1 MMTVHDATKMGKLAR
16 ERFSVALMSDT
27 KWRKLFGAVEQL
39 GSGHMI
45 VKFIDV
51 DEPRQMRFPPSLACP
66 KAFMDTIEFGP
77 VELRAIE
84 WLELPIDLAPIVDPF
99 GKFPLEPTEVGT
111 RVIGYQP

>member
-27 KWRKLFGAVEQL
+27 KWRKLFSAVEQL

-45 VKFIDV
+45 VKFIDLK
-51 DEPRQMRFPPSLACP
+51 EPRQMRFPPSLACP

-84 WLELPIDLAPIVDPF
+84 WLELPLKLELIVGRI

>member
-16 ERFSVALMSDT
+16 KRFSTALMSDT
-27 KWRKLFGAVEQL
+27 KWRKLFGAVAQF
-39 GSGHMI
+39 GRGHML

-51 DEPRQMRFPPSLACP
+51 DKPHQIRFPPSLACP

-84 WLELPIDLAPIVDPF
+84 WLELPIDLAPIVDPIGQF
-99 GKFPLEPTEVGT
+99 LLEPTEAGT
-111 RVIGYQP
+111 RVIGYLP

>member
-1 MMTVHDATKMGKLAR
+1 MTVHDATQMGKLAR
-16 ERFSVALMSDT
+16 ERFSVAFMSDT
-27 KWRKLFGAVEQL
+27 KWRKLFGAVKQF
-39 GSGHMI
+39 GRGHMI

-51 DEPRQMRFPPSLACP
+51 DEPQQMRFPPSLECP
-66 KAFMDTIEFGP
+66 KEFMDTIEFGP

-84 WLELPIDLAPIVDPF
+84 WLELPIDLAPIVGPI